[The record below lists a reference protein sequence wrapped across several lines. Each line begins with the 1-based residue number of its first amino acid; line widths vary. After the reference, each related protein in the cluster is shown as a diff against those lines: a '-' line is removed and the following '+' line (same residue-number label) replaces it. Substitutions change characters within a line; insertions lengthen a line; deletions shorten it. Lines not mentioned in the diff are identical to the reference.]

1 MEDDKGHTHH
11 EQDKKGRIRRHCR
24 THVGEIELGGHDD
37 AHCARNVAD
46 VRALLGVAGDVY
58 LTFGR
63 AVALHALGVVHHGA
77 HIAKHGA
84 GRLAAKAIDLL
95 LGHFG
100 WPRSRIGIEP
110 LEGSTLVVIG
120 GVIEVARVKVREPDG
135 VIGPSAE
142 ERRDRFAGNG
152 AVQPLEVV
160 FALRGMVNRIL
171 VDRDEVPDRVHLA
184 HKHARLLEHLCLD
197 ARTLV
202 CVGEGDERDGE

>member
-1 MEDDKGHTHH
+1 MEDNEGHTHH
-11 EQDKKGRIRRHCR
+11 EQDEKGRIRRHCR
-24 THVGEIELGGHDD
+24 THVGEIELGGHND
-37 AHCARNVAD
+37 AHCARDVAD

-77 HIAKHGA
+77 HITKHGA
-84 GRLAAKAIDLL
+84 ARLAAKAIDLL

-110 LEGSTLVVIG
+110 LEGSTLVIIG
-120 GVIEVARVKVREPDG
+120 CVIEVAWVEVGEPDG

-160 FALRGMVNRIL
+160 FALRGMVDRVL

-202 CVGEGDERDGE
+202 SVGEGDERDGE